1 MNMKRITILL
11 VCLFGVLGSGYCQEK
26 RLYDHYYLTM
36 KAIKEGNLSDFENN
50 VKHIKNI
57 DSLFHTDTD
66 HSYTLLGYACLYQ
79 NKRFI
84 QRLIGMKAN
93 TECVYSDD
101 MYCYDALYIAVDKGN
116 SELVK
121 LFLSLGPN
129 PNEAYNE
136 DGLCPLAMSCNTNNF
151 PVACL
156 LLQYGAKPNGLG
168 NLGGDYI
175 TYPLIITVDKNNI
188 NMVKV
193 LLKYGARTKV
203 RDKSGISPLFI
214 ARRHKNVEMIKL
226 LERSR

>member
-1 MNMKRITILL
+1 MVTVKKNVFIN
-11 VCLFGVLGSGYCQEK
+11 
-26 RLYDHYYLTM
+26 HYYLTM

-101 MYCYDALYIAVDKGN
+101 MYYYDALYIAVDKGN
-116 SELVK
+116 CELVK
-121 LFLSLGPN
+121 LFLSLGAN

-175 TYPLIITVDKNNI
+175 TYPLIIAVDKNNI